1 MTSEAELKEAVASHI
16 VSLPLS
22 VWQEMKKN
30 WTDVSEKQAIELYEK
45 IATGIHSLYIQAGY
59 VMLTRDEAR
68 YLTTVSITDDG
79 GEYNFHL
86 SRSIQGKLRS
96 RLEVKE

>member
-1 MTSEAELKEAVASHI
+1 MTSEAELKEAVKKLLCFGFCGEDDSAAEDEFICS
-16 VSLPLS
+16 PLCKTNQQS
-22 VWQEMKKN
+22 TTEAVH
-30 WTDVSEKQAIELYEK
+30 TLYLE
-45 IATGIHSLYIQAGY
+45 AGY
-59 VMLTRDEAR
+59 VQLTRDEAR

-86 SRSIQGKLRS
+86 SRSIQAKLRS